1 MRFPVRRD
9 KHQGCIWGFDFH
21 NGKCLPMFLE
31 KEVSNLRAGPCQA

>member
-21 NGKCLPMFLE
+21 NGKRLTLLLE
-31 KEVSNLRAGPCQA
+31 EEVPNLRARPCQA